1 MPTINFNG
9 KTYNNIE
16 EMPANERQA
25 FEKLSSLLVDANGN
39 GIPDLLEGD
48 MVQNVMAVHATKTSI
63 NVNGQTYHSLEDLP
77 PDLRQSVDGA
87 FQFLSKMGIANTTSD
102 IQTPAMRQEAQPK
115 SKPFLAQE
123 SPSAIEEESG
133 RSTFSIVLI
142 SIVLCFAVVAATIA
156 IFVFI
161 NR

>member
-9 KTYNNIE
+9 KTYNNID

-48 MVQNVMAVHATKTSI
+48 MVQNVMAIHATKTSI
-63 NVNGQTYHSLEDLP
+63 NVNGKTYHSLEDLP

-87 FQFLSKMGIANTTSD
+87 FQFLSKMGIANAIPD
-102 IQTPAMRQEAQPK
+102 VQTPAIHQEPQAK

>member
-1 MPTINFNG
+1 MSTINFNG
-9 KTYNNIE
+9 KTYNSIE

-48 MVQNVMAVHATKTSI
+48 MVQNVMAIHATKSSI
-63 NVNGQTYHSLEDLP
+63 SVNGTSYHSIEDLP
-77 PDLRQSVDGA
+77 PDLQKSVNSA
-87 FQFLSKMGIANTTSD
+87 FQFLSKTGIAND
-102 IQTPAMRQEAQPK
+102 ALHLQTPAMSQ
-115 SKPFLAQE
+115 SKPYIAPQA
-123 SPSAIEEESG
+123 SAIEEENG